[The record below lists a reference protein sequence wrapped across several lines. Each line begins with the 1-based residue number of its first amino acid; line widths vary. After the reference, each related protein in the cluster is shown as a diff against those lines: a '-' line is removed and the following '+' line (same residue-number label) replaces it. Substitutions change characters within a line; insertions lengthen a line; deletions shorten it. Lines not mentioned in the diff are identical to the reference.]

1 MKMTFHLS
9 ASQWANWK
17 QEYGDH
23 PDVLWRDLKQ
33 KFAKYALVKFDLQKD
48 DIQRTA
54 TADIEARAFTHVRGD
69 GTRGIEIP
77 KEFRLISNTGREWVF
92 DFTSQQSPY
101 APILG
106 QASRVILPAEA
117 TNARLDEPGTG
128 FQQLVYQMPDHS
140 SANVLLLAG
149 GLFAMGSGIILGILG
164 LLFFSAFQLSFSFA
178 GWSLDRSMNGAKRS
192 IGTGKNVVVLCS
204 LEISFMVCRNRRW
217 RAIGCSEIIAAA
229 CTSFSAA

>member
-1 MKMTFHLS
+1 VAGLIEPGVAAETIHTDVVANVDPYGDGSMKMTFHLS

-77 KEFRLISNTGREWVF
+77 KEFRLISNTGREWAHHHFQRAVRGNKR
-92 DFTSQQSPY
+92 
-101 APILG
+101 AP
-106 QASRVILPAEA
+106 R
-117 TNARLDEPGTG
+117 
-128 FQQLVYQMPDHS
+128 
-140 SANVLLLAG
+140 
-149 GLFAMGSGIILGILG
+149 
-164 LLFFSAFQLSFSFA
+164 
-178 GWSLDRSMNGAKRS
+178 
-192 IGTGKNVVVLCS
+192 
-204 LEISFMVCRNRRW
+204 
-217 RAIGCSEIIAAA
+217 
-229 CTSFSAA
+229 